1 MHKRLIF
8 LMLML
13 GIGVH
18 AQKDIYQSNKFD
30 ELSDDHELL
39 AIVPFITQLELE
51 DDVSQD
57 ELRNMAEHE
66 GYAVQDALETYF
78 SRRKKRK
85 KFNVEF
91 QNVKNTNALL
101 KQNGIDYKNI
111 DIYTVKDLSKILEV
125 DGIISGNLDLNILL
139 SKGVPTDFNL
149 FDYFNGNANYG
160 RIGIKVSDGATGKL
174 LWKYE
179 KEITKK
185 TGKNTTE
192 LIDRM
197 MKQASRK
204 FPYDKEKKRKKKKT
218 SS

>member
-1 MHKRLIF
+1 MLRRLIF
-8 LMLML
+8 LLCFV
-13 GIGVH
+13 GITVQ
-18 AQKDIYQSNKFD
+18 AQKDIYESGRFD
-30 ELSDDHELL
+30 ELSDDHEQL

-51 DDVSQD
+51 EGVSQD
-57 ELRNMAEHE
+57 ELKTMAERE
-66 GYAVQDALETYF
+66 GYAVQEALETYF
-78 SRRKKRK
+78 SLRKKRK

-111 DIYTVKDLSKILEV
+111 DIYTVKELSEILGV
-125 DGIISGNLDLNILL
+125 DGIISGNLHLNILL

-149 FDYFNGNANYG
+149 FDYFSGNANYG
-160 RIGIKVSDGATGKL
+160 RIGIKISDGDSGKL

-192 LIDRM
+192 LIDKM
-197 MKQASRK
+197 MKQASRN
-204 FPYDKEKKRKKKKT
+204 FPYDREKRRKKKRT
-218 SS
+218 